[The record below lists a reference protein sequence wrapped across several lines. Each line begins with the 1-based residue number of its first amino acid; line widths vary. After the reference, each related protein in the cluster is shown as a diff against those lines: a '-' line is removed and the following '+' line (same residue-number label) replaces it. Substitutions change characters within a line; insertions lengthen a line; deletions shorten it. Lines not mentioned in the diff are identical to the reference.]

1 MANPDLTWILGSSRS
16 GSTWLLRML
25 RRHPAV
31 IGVDETGLGHHLGL
45 WRPIALAWQTPQP
58 PSLTTF
64 MAVKEDREDY
74 FFNKR
79 YEEAWRPALA
89 EFFMARMGAQL
100 DGSSPDWRDPST
112 RVVIKE
118 PGGSQMAQELLAL
131 QPDSRLIFLL
141 RDGRDVVD
149 SWLDAYADGSWASQD
164 GAYSVTPEDR
174 LAFIRWQAAVWK
186 YRTEV
191 VSAAYDR
198 HDPARRAMVRY
209 EELLAEPQR
218 VVGELLEMLGIDCD
232 PELLDE
238 IVRAESHANVPDDQ
252 KGSGKEIRR
261 ASPGGWREHL
271 SEREIE
277 ALDAEIGGIL
287 RNYGY

>member
-1 MANPDLTWILGSSRS
+1 MASLDLTWIFGSSRS
-16 GSTWLLRML
+16 GSSWLLRML
-25 RRHPAV
+25 RRHPDV
-31 IGVDETGLGHHLGL
+31 VGVDETGLGHHLGL

-58 PSLTTF
+58 PPLTTF
-64 MAVKEDREDY
+64 MAVKQDREDY
-74 FFNKR
+74 FFNDR
-79 YEEAWRPALA
+79 YADSWRPALA
-89 EFFMARMGAQL
+89 ELFKSRLGAQF
-100 DGSSPDWRDPST
+100 DDQQPNWRDPAT

-118 PGGSQMAQELLAL
+118 PGGSQMAAELLAL

-191 VSAAYDR
+191 VSAAYER

-209 EELLAEPQR
+209 EDLLAEPER
-218 VVGELLEMLGIDCD
+218 IVGELLEMLGMDCV
-232 PELLDE
+232 PGLVGE
-238 IVRAESHANVPDDQ
+238 IVSAESHANVPDDR

-261 ASPGGWREHL
+261 ARPGGWREHM
-271 SEREIE
+271 SESEIE
-277 ALDAEIGGIL
+277 ALDAEIGISL
-287 RNYGY
+287 RAYGY